1 MGFRNLTERMKVF
14 RDEADLYPVISSE
27 FCAGRDVLEV
37 VDAVGRGGARLFQL
51 REKHRSDRELYRLA
65 CEARRIADKYGML
78 FLLDDRL
85 DVALAAGADGVH
97 LGQDDLPVREAKRIA
112 PELIVGNSTHN
123 LEEALAAERDG
134 ADYLNIGPIYPTRTK
149 SVACGALGI
158 GAVAA
163 VAPELTIPFTVM
175 GGIKER
181 HIAELRN
188 AGARRIAMV
197 TEITQALD
205 VTAKVR
211 ALRELFH

>member
-1 MGFRNLTERMKVF
+1 MSFRNLAERMKVF

-27 FCAGRDVLEV
+27 YCAGRDVLAV

-51 REKHRSDRELYRLA
+51 REKHRSDRELYMLA
-65 CEARRIADKYGML
+65 CQARRIADAYGML

-85 DVALAAGADGVH
+85 DIALAAGADGVH
-97 LGQDDLPVREAKRIA
+97 LGQDDLPIREAKNIA
-112 PELIVGNSTHN
+112 PELIIGNSTHN

-134 ADYLNIGPIYPTRTK
+134 ADYLNIGPIYPTQTK

-158 GAVAA
+158 AA
-163 VAPELTIPFTVM
+163 IAAIAPGLHIPFTVM

-181 HIAELRN
+181 HIAELRQ

-197 TEITQALD
+197 TEITQAPD

-211 ALRELFH
+211 ALRELFR